1 MIKVHALEPPL
12 VIVFLIVAVLLA
24 ANALYV
30 AAEFATVG
38 VRRHRVQRQ
47 AEEGSL
53 RARMLLPVL
62 DDTVRLNRYLSTCQ
76 LGITA
81 STLILGAYARRV
93 LGASLVPFLG
103 GSGLA
108 QAAAET
114 VSFALILT
122 GITAVQVV
130 LTEQVPK
137 SIVLRDPLRWSLMLV
152 LPLRLSEMLLAGFIA
167 VLQGSASGILHLL
180 GFSRGG
186 RPLRHSPVE
195 IGLIVA
201 ESARVGVVRRELEE
215 GVRNALRF
223 STRTAR
229 DLMVPRVQVRGV
241 PQDVTLPELLRIYA
255 ESTHTRLPVYQG
267 SLDAIVGMVHAKDV
281 LLQTA
286 GVQAATSIRRLM
298 RPVLAVPWSAR
309 AADLLE
315 QMREARTS
323 MAVVLDEHGGT
334 AGVVTLEDLVEE
346 VVGEVE
352 DEFDTTHRRPERLPD
367 GRLRLRGE
375 MPLVEVRERFGVDL
389 PSEEAR
395 TLGGLVMEILGRVAK
410 PGDVAELQG
419 HRLEV
424 DGVSGHRI
432 ERVLIGSRREG
443 AAGGGA
449 P

>member
-1 MIKVHALEPPL
+1 MIQVHALEPPS
-12 VIVFLIVAVLLA
+12 VIVLLIVAVLLA

-38 VRRHRVQRQ
+38 VRRHRVQRR

-53 RARMLLPVL
+53 RARMLMPVL
-62 DDTVRLNRYLSTCQ
+62 DDNVRLNRYLSTCQ

-93 LGASLVPFLG
+93 LGGSLVPLLEG
-103 GSGLA
+103 NGLA
-108 QAAAET
+108 RAAAET
-114 VSFALILT
+114 VSFLLILT
-122 GITAVQVV
+122 AITAVQVV

-137 SIVLRDPLRWSLMLV
+137 SIVLRDPLRWSLVLV

-167 VLQGSASGILHLL
+167 VLQGSANGVLRLL
-180 GFSRGG
+180 GFSPGS
-186 RPLRHSPVE
+186 RPSRYSPVE

-201 ESARVGVVRRELEE
+201 ESARVGVIRRELEE

-229 DLMVPRVQVRGV
+229 DLMVPRVLVCGV
-241 PQDVTLPELLRIYA
+241 PQDVALPELLRIYA

-267 SLDAIVGMVHAKDV
+267 SLDTIVGMVHAKDV

-286 GVQAATSIRRLM
+286 GARVAPSVQQLT

-309 AADLLE
+309 AGDLLE

-352 DEFDTTHRRPERLPD
+352 DEFDTTRRRPERLPD
-367 GRLRLRGE
+367 GRWRLRGE
-375 MPLVEVRERFGVDL
+375 MPLVEAQERFGVEL
-389 PSEEAR
+389 PSGEAR
-395 TLGGLVMEILGRVAK
+395 TLGGLVMEVLGRVART
-410 PGDVAELQG
+410 GDVAEVQG
-419 HRLEV
+419 YRLEV
-424 DGVSGHRI
+424 DGMSGHRI
-432 ERVLIGSRREG
+432 EMVLITPRRERAVG
-443 AAGGGA
+443 REGS
-449 P
+449 

>member
-1 MIKVHALEPPL
+1 MIVLL
-12 VIVFLIVAVLLA
+12 VIAILLA

-30 AAEFATVG
+30 GAEFATVG
-38 VRRHRVQRQ
+38 VRRHRVQRR

-53 RARMLLPVL
+53 RARTLMPVL
-62 DDTVRLNRYLSTCQ
+62 SDNVRLNRYLSTCQ

-93 LGASLVPFLG
+93 LGGSLAPFLE

-108 QAAAET
+108 RAAAET
-114 VSFALILT
+114 VSFAVILT

-137 SIVLRDPLRWSLMLV
+137 SVVLRDPLRWSLVLV
-152 LPLRLSEMLLAGFIA
+152 LPLRLSEMILAGFIA
-167 VLQGSASGILHLL
+167 VLQGSASGILRLL
-180 GFSRGG
+180 GFSSRN
-186 RPLRHSPVE
+186 RPLRHSPAE

-201 ESARVGVVRRELEE
+201 ESARVGVIRRELEE

-229 DLMVPRVQVRGV
+229 DLMVPRVRVRGV
-241 PQDVTLPELLRIYA
+241 PDDVGLPELLRIYA
-255 ESTHTRLPVYQG
+255 ESEHTRLPVYQG

-281 LLQTA
+281 LLQTT
-286 GVQAATSIRRLM
+286 GSKVTPSLQRLL

-309 AADLLE
+309 AGDLLE

-352 DEFDTTHRRPERLPD
+352 DEFDTARRRPERLPD

-375 MPLVEVRERFGVDL
+375 MPLVEVQERFGVDL
-389 PSEEAR
+389 PSEEAH
-395 TLGGLVMEILGRVAK
+395 TLGGLVMELLGRVALA
-410 PGDVAELQG
+410 GDVAEVQG

-424 DGVSGHRI
+424 DGMTGHRI
-432 ERVLIGSRREG
+432 DMVLITPRRE
-443 AAGGGA
+443 AAPAGGEGS
-449 P
+449 

>member
-1 MIKVHALEPPL
+1 MIVLL
-12 VIVFLIVAVLLA
+12 VIAILLA

-30 AAEFATVG
+30 GAEFATLG
-38 VRRHRVQRQ
+38 VRRHRVQRR

-53 RARMLLPVL
+53 RARTLMPVL
-62 DDTVRLNRYLSTCQ
+62 SDTVRLNRYLSTCQ

-93 LGASLVPFLG
+93 LGGSLVPFLE

-108 QAAAET
+108 RAAAET

-137 SIVLRDPLRWSLMLV
+137 SVVLRDPLRWSLVLV
-152 LPLRLSEMLLAGFIA
+152 LPLRLSEMVLAGFIA
-167 VLQGSASGILHLL
+167 VLQGSASGILRLL
-180 GFSRGG
+180 GFSSRG
-186 RPLRHSPVE
+186 RPLPHSPAE

-229 DLMVPRVQVRGV
+229 DLMVPRVRVRGV
-241 PQDVTLPELLRIYA
+241 PDDVGLPELLRIYA
-255 ESTHTRLPVYQG
+255 ESEHTRLPVYQG

-281 LLQTA
+281 LLQTT
-286 GVQAATSIRRLM
+286 GSKVTPSLQRLL

-309 AADLLE
+309 AGDLLE

-352 DEFDTTHRRPERLPD
+352 DEFDTARRRPERLAD
-367 GRLRLRGE
+367 GRWRLRGE
-375 MPLVEVRERFGVDL
+375 MPLVEVQERFGMDL
-389 PSEEAR
+389 PAEEAH
-395 TLGGLVMEILGRVAK
+395 TLGGLVMELLGRVALT
-410 PGDVAELQG
+410 GDVAEVQG
-419 HRLEV
+419 YRLEV
-424 DGVSGHRI
+424 DGMTGHRI
-432 ERVLIGSRREG
+432 DMVLITPRREQ
-443 AAGGGA
+443 APAGGEGS
-449 P
+449 

>member
-1 MIKVHALEPPL
+1 MIVLL
-12 VIVFLIVAVLLA
+12 VIAILLA

-30 AAEFATVG
+30 GAEFATLG
-38 VRRHRVQRQ
+38 VRRHRVQRR
-47 AEEGSL
+47 AEDGSL
-53 RARMLLPVL
+53 RARTLMPVL
-62 DDTVRLNRYLSTCQ
+62 SDTVRLNRYLSTCQ

-93 LGASLVPFLG
+93 LGGSLVPFLE

-108 QAAAET
+108 RAAAET

-122 GITAVQVV
+122 SITAVQVV

-137 SIVLRDPLRWSLMLV
+137 SVVLRDPLRWSLVLV
-152 LPLRLSEMLLAGFIA
+152 LPLRLSEMVLAGFIA
-167 VLQGSASGILHLL
+167 VLQGSASGILRLL
-180 GFSRGG
+180 GFSSRG
-186 RPLRHSPVE
+186 RPQPHSPAE

-229 DLMVPRVQVRGV
+229 DLMVPRVRVRGV
-241 PQDVTLPELLRIYA
+241 PDDVGLPELLRIYA
-255 ESTHTRLPVYQG
+255 ESEHTRLPVYQG

-281 LLQTA
+281 LLQTT
-286 GVQAATSIRRLM
+286 GSKVTPSLQRLL

-309 AADLLE
+309 AGDLLE

-352 DEFDTTHRRPERLPD
+352 DEFDTARRRPEHLAD
-367 GRLRLRGE
+367 GRWRLRGE
-375 MPLVEVRERFGVDL
+375 MPLVEVQERFGMDL
-389 PSEEAR
+389 PAEEAH
-395 TLGGLVMEILGRVAK
+395 TLGGLVMELLGRVALT
-410 PGDVAELQG
+410 GDVAEVQG
-419 HRLEV
+419 YRLEV
-424 DGVSGHRI
+424 DGMTGHRI
-432 ERVLIGSRREG
+432 DMVLITPRREQ
-443 AAGGGA
+443 APAGGEGS
-449 P
+449 